1 MEIIRHPAGPPV
13 PEEDDPVATP
23 VDARAVSTVPGLR
36 LTAVEK
42 LAVESLVK
50 GRPGETASFVSSRA
64 AALAADELGEVRR
77 RSLAKAFSLQE
88 AVTAQLT
95 ALLVEAVARRDND
108 AVKMLDRALSG
119 STQRM
124 QLLAAELR
132 ADFAGNKK
140 TPVQIGVIANN
151 VNITGGK

>member
-1 MEIIRHPAGPPV
+1 M
-13 PEEDDPVATP
+13 
-23 VDARAVSTVPGLR
+23 
-36 LTAVEK
+36 
-42 LAVESLVK
+42 
-50 GRPGETASFVSSRA
+50 
-64 AALAADELGEVRR
+64 
-77 RSLAKAFSLQE
+77 
-88 AVTAQLT
+88 
-95 ALLVEAVARRDND
+95 ARRDND